1 MPDSAVLPCLHG
13 CPVSS
18 KGIPCS
24 NLLPHIPLGH
34 LPAVKGHPGPGISL
48 QSLCSSFQPL
58 CVLGDLHPCLQYVGL
73 QYRLSMWFSL
83 YSDHHRSAASLPSP
97 FKCLPSVP
105 NYYSDVGNLTPASV
119 PPLPRGRSS
128 PYILLHF
135 SLPSFILLSF
145 AWVYIFLSSGQG
157 LLPALSWC
165 SVRY

>member
-1 MPDSAVLPCLHG
+1 MNNSIRTIPWLKYAQLMILALQHN
-13 CPVSS
+13 SS
-18 KGIPCS
+18 
-24 NLLPHIPLGH
+24 
-34 LPAVKGHPGPGISL
+34 
-48 QSLCSSFQPL
+48 SSQ
-58 CVLGDLHPCLQYVGL
+58 HPCALVDKHACPGYIEPQH
-73 QYRLSMWFSL
+73 RLSMWFSL